1 MERVFMAANIIRAGA
16 ARYAAVPAAGRAAG
30 AAQAGAKRLP
40 KSRPRPKAACLTN
53 NVKNKKRA
61 LSFESP

>member
-1 MERVFMAANIIRAGA
+1 MAANIIRAGA
-16 ARYAAVPAAGRAAG
+16 ARYAAVPAAG